1 MEIINNGKGFIL
13 KSDSF
18 KFQWNATIMVQFQS
32 CVVTGGHHRQNIPIV
47 ATVS

>member
-1 MEIINNGKGFIL
+1 MNGKEGFIL

-32 CVVTGGHHRQNIPIV
+32 CVVIGWHHGPNILLV

>member
-1 MEIINNGKGFIL
+1 MNGKEGFIQ

-32 CVVTGGHHRQNIPIV
+32 CVVTGEHHRQNIPHV
-47 ATVS
+47 ATDI

>member
-1 MEIINNGKGFIL
+1 MNGKEGFIL

-32 CVVTGGHHRQNIPIV
+32 CVVIGWHHRQNILLV

>member
-1 MEIINNGKGFIL
+1 MNGKGFIL

-18 KFQWNATIMVQFQS
+18 KFQWNATITYGPVQS
-32 CVVTGGHHRQNIPIV
+32 CVVIGWHHRQNILLV